1 MTHPPSR
8 YPRWFKWALLA
19 LLVAAIAVG
28 VARALQKRATQR
40 ESAQAA
46 AATLQ
51 QPPTYELA
59 AGDTVAVQT
68 LDLVQA
74 VNVSG
79 ALKAVQTASIKARVA
94 GEVQGLTKREGE
106 AVRTGEVLARIDST
120 EAQARVRQALE
131 QARSAEAQVAIA
143 RRNLDNNQALVK
155 QGFISATALDTT
167 TANLNAAE
175 ASHRAALAALDIA
188 RKGLDDTSLRS
199 PLTGQIAARLVQNGE
214 RVGVDARVLEVVDLS
229 AFEVEAALAPADAA
243 AVQAGQPARLT
254 VEGLA
259 KPVPATVTRI
269 NPSVQAGSRSVL
281 VYLHVP
287 AVAGMRQGLF
297 VQGQIETLKLRAA
310 ALPLS
315 TVRNDQ
321 PTPYVQALRQA
332 GEKQQVVH
340 VPVRLERQ
348 ASLDG
353 EPMLVVQDQ
362 PGLQAGDRVLRAGVG
377 AIRDGVAVRLGSPR

>member
-79 ALKAVQTASIKARVA
+79 ALKAVQTAAIKARVA

-106 AVRTGEVLARIDST
+106 AVRAGEVLARIDST

-243 AVQAGQPARLT
+243 AVQTGQPARLT

-259 KPVPATVTRI
+259 QPVPATVTRI

-362 PGLQAGDRVLRAGVG
+362 PGLQVGDQVLRAGVG
-377 AIRDGVAVRLGSPR
+377 AIRNGVTVRLGTPR

>member
-79 ALKAVQTASIKARVA
+79 ALKAVQTAAIKARVA

-106 AVRTGEVLARIDST
+106 AVRAGEVLARIDST

-229 AFEVEAALAPADAA
+229 AFEVEAALTPADAA

-259 KPVPATVTRI
+259 QPVPATVTRI

-332 GEKQQVVH
+332 SEKQQVVH

-362 PGLQAGDRVLRAGVG
+362 PGLQVGDQVLRAGVG
-377 AIRDGVAVRLGSPR
+377 AIRNGVTVRLGTPR

>member
-8 YPRWFKWALLA
+8 YPPWFKWALLA

-59 AGDTVAVQT
+59 TGDTVAVQT

-79 ALKAVQTASIKARVA
+79 ALKAVQTAAIKARVA

-131 QARSAEAQVAIA
+131 QARSAEAQVTIA

-155 QGFISATALDTT
+155 QGFISATALNTT
-167 TANLNAAE
+167 SANLNAAE

-377 AIRDGVAVRLGSPR
+377 AIRDGVAVRLGAPR